1 MRIIKE
7 QPSNIKTIIPDS
19 SDRWRQK
26 YRRGFEK
33 KHGNYYLLQ
42 RSKQRCHTRLPSA
55 CAYSR
60 TRSCSFQSPLHCVGC
75 RVMSCYFSC
84 SLFPASCTT
93 MDFCLYSAPLL
104 SYVTLIPP
112 LQPSPLCLLF
122 SSSGLCWP
130 CLICVHMFTYICIY
144 GWYMF
149 AYILDIFPYI
159 YTLTYFH
166 MCRHMSTY
174 FDICQI
180 VSAYFL
186 GCYRCNQNDFT
197 GRPKIE

>member
-1 MRIIKE
+1 MALIFDHPNVR
-7 QPSNIKTIIPDS
+7 SNMTPYYIHRFILSALQILFVVFVRFHFHLFHLYSLT
-19 SDRWRQK
+19 
-26 YRRGFEK
+26 YLFRRTVL
-33 KHGNYYLLQ
+33 LLQ

-112 LQPSPLCLLF
+112 LQPSPMLSQVC
-122 SSSGLCWP
+122 SSL
-130 CLICVHMFTYICIY
+130 
-144 GWYMF
+144 
-149 AYILDIFPYI
+149 
-159 YTLTYFH
+159 
-166 MCRHMSTY
+166 
-174 FDICQI
+174 
-180 VSAYFL
+180 
-186 GCYRCNQNDFT
+186 
-197 GRPKIE
+197 K